1 MRMTQPT
8 KDVFHGGCLGSC
20 KHSKETSGIQPENW
34 RRCAWSW
41 FRCGL
46 SGISWFDVSNFW
58 LCYKEHTVIKI
69 FSKKQM
75 QSKVDVRLSCYYII
89 RGKGILVEPSIDLSL
104 AIRFVDLLML
114 TLNRPPLWNSRR
126 PQDSKLKTDRVEDRK
141 YPSRRNSPCGVHL
154 THHQETNKTDGGN
167 ARREHDAASLSGLS
181 ENGSLDLD
189 SSNVWPLWWLEIR
202 LNANPYNFY
211 TFLDIIHTWYAYTT
225 KYFNVIHIFHSIFIF
240 SQEVLEM
247 I

>member
-1 MRMTQPT
+1 MSQVIT
-8 KDVFHGGCLGSC
+8 VLWHA
-20 KHSKETSGIQPENW
+20 SKIWSNVCRAQYTTS
-34 RRCAWSW
+34 
-41 FRCGL
+41 L
-46 SGISWFDVSNFW
+46 
-58 LCYKEHTVIKI
+58 
-69 FSKKQM
+69 
-75 QSKVDVRLSCYYII
+75 YYIPHYLFI
-89 RGKGILVEPSIDLSL
+89 VRTCMCMIYMQQWDSSIPFVEY
-104 AIRFVDLLML
+104 AISGQAIFQWSPGELPFGAATFPLGEGHRESGRVGAVVKSCCIT
-114 TLNRPPLWNSRR
+114 TLNFFKDFFQVGSLPEFGNSRTL
-126 PQDSKLKTDRVEDRK
+126 QDSKLPTDQVEDRK
-141 YPSRRNSPCGVHL
+141 YQSRRNSPCGVHL

-189 SSNVWPLWWLEIR
+189 SSNVWPLWWLESG